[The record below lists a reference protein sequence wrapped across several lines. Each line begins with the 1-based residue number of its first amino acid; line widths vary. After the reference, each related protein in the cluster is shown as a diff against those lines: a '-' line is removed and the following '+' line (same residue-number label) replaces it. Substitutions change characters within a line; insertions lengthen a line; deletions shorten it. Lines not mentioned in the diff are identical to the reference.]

1 MVQGLRYL
9 FGGVMW
15 RFSYFYT
22 HIGWLREEKS
32 LNLSPNYQK
41 INRVKAKNII
51 LAAFMAVCAISAHA
65 QNNVAEEVAWV
76 VGDQPI
82 WKSEIESQYINLLR
96 DNANLQGDPYCV
108 VPEMLAVEKL
118 YLHQADMDTVEVS
131 DAMVMAEVDSRVNYF
146 INIFQTKEKM
156 EEYYRKPLAEIRS
169 EMMESVKNSYRVR
182 QVQQSLTANVT
193 STPNDVR
200 KYFQSLSEDSVPF
213 IPLQVEAQIITI
225 NPVVPRQEVE
235 DVKARLRDYSE
246 RVNRGESEFSTLA
259 ILYSEDPGSS
269 MRGGELGLS
278 GKATLDPEF
287 AAVAFN
293 LNDPKKV
300 SKIVETEFGYHIIQ
314 LIEKRGDRINVRHI
328 LLRPKVSENDLN
340 EARVRLD
347 SLRSDIVKGL
357 ISFDDV
363 VGLVSQDKSTRAN
376 KGMMVNTDRESERSG
391 STRFTMSELPQEVA
405 QKVAGMQPG
414 DISEAFVMMDP
425 KLNREV
431 VAVVRLNRRI
441 DGHKANIGEDY
452 QVIKGMY
459 ENSRRQDI
467 LNSWLENKINET
479 YVRIDENWRNCE
491 FTHKGWIKEKTSA
504 AGE

>member
-1 MVQGLRYL
+1 MSQN
-9 FGGVMW
+9 F
-15 RFSYFYT
+15 
-22 HIGWLREEKS
+22 
-32 LNLSPNYQK
+32 QK
-41 INRVKAKNII
+41 IKRVKAKSII
-51 LAAFMAVCAISAHA
+51 FAALMALCVFGVSA
-65 QNNVAEEVAWV
+65 QNNVVEEVAWV

-82 WKSEIESQYINLLR
+82 WKSEIEAQYLNLMR

-131 DAMVMAEVDSRVNYF
+131 DAMVMAEVDSRINYF
-146 INIFQTKEKM
+146 INLFQTKEKM
-156 EEYYRKPLAEIRS
+156 EEYYRKPMSEIRS
-169 EMMESVKNSYRVR
+169 EMTESVRNSYRVR
-182 QVQQSLTANVT
+182 QVQSSLTSDIT

-200 KYFQSLSEDSVPF
+200 KYFQNLSPDSVPF

-225 NPVVPRQEVE
+225 NPVVPRQEIE
-235 DVKARLRDYSE
+235 DVKARLRDYSD
-246 RVNRGESEFSTLA
+246 RVTKGESEFSTLA

-269 MRGGELGLS
+269 MRGGELGFS
-278 GKATLDPEF
+278 GKGTLDPEF

-300 SKIVETEFGYHIIQ
+300 SKIVETEFGFHIIQ

-357 ISFDDV
+357 VDFNDV
-363 VGLVSQDKSTRAN
+363 VGLVSQDKATRAN
-376 KGMMVNTDRESERSG
+376 RGMMVNSDRESDRAG
-391 STRFTMSELPQEVA
+391 STRFTMAELPQEVA
-405 QKVAGMQPG
+405 QKIAGMQPG

-431 VAVVRLNRRI
+431 VAVVRLHRRI
-441 DGHKANIGEDY
+441 EGHNANIADDY
-452 QVIKGMY
+452 QVIKSMY
-459 ENSRRQDI
+459 ENSRRQQI
-467 LNSWLENKINET
+467 LTEWLENKINET

-491 FTHKGWIKEKTSA
+491 FTHKGWIKEKSSEA
-504 AGE
+504 AAD